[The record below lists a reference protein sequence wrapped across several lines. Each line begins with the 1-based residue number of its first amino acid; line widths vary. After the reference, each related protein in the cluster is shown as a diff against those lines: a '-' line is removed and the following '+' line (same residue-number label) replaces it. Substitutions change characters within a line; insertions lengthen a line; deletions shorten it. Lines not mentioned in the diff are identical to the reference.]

1 MLDKRF
7 IGYEFEAFTTNVEK
21 GRLRFFANSIG
32 ETNPIYSDE
41 DAARDAGHPAL
52 PAPPTFTMVLDTDGP
67 ELWPMLSLLKMDIG
81 RVLHGSQEFEYLQPI
96 YAGDCITVR
105 TQIQD
110 IYDKK
115 NGALEFVTTES
126 TYTNQRGELAAKSI
140 NTLVYPKAKE

>member
-7 IGYEFEAFTTNVEK
+7 IGHEFEAFTSNVEK

-105 TQIQD
+105 SQIQD

-115 NGALEFVTTES
+115 NGALEFVTTVS

>member
-7 IGYEFEAFTTNVEK
+7 IGHEFEAFTSNVEK

-81 RVLHGSQEFEYLQPI
+81 LHNSTLSDPRYLRQKKWCAGVRHHSEHLHQP
-96 YAGDCITVR
+96 AR
-105 TQIQD
+105 
-110 IYDKK
+110 
-115 NGALEFVTTES
+115 
-126 TYTNQRGELAAKSI
+126 
-140 NTLVYPKAKE
+140 